1 MERDVGD
8 SIWPGHLQCLDP
20 QLLGCPVGTTKAL
33 CVPESGGLQ
42 QGGTVQARLGV
53 AVQYHPARRRASK
66 CDAPQTDVK
75 EPRSVGRKKSSLIL
89 ASVSS
94 IP

>member
-1 MERDVGD
+1 VGD

-20 QLLGCPVGTTKAL
+20 QLLGCSVGTTKAL

-66 CDAPQTDVK
+66 AKREKGLSVRVAPFCFQCSEFFSTPDLT
-75 EPRSVGRKKSSLIL
+75 P
-89 ASVSS
+89 
-94 IP
+94 